1 MGYLECEVWVNLVR
15 KQRTHE
21 APILANQTEIK
32 LTDVEVVT
40 RILA

>member
-1 MGYLECEVWVNLVR
+1 MGYSDYEVWVNPAR
-15 KQRTHE
+15 KQRTHK

-32 LTDVEVVT
+32 LTDVKVVT